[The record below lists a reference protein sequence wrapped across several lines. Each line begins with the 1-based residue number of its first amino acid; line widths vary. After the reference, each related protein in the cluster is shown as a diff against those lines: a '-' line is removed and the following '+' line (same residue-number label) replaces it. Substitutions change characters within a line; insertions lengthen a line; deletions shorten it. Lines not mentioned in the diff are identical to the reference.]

1 MTIQDD
7 QVRLNNTMKKL
18 IDFDRKQLQKQLQSY
33 IFQQPSRL
41 YENYA
46 QKLDQLT
53 QTLENN
59 VSNLVKDRL
68 NRVQQLQGRL
78 QINSPQHTIER
89 AQETVTQ
96 LQNRLLSSAKNS
108 QQQRHQQVTS
118 LIQQLDSL
126 SPLKIMG
133 RGYSYVTYRNSVVN
147 TVKEL
152 KSGQQVSLH
161 FNDGKATAK
170 IIGTKEN

>member
-1 MTIQDD
+1 MDSKISLKWDRRLETASSSDVYKRQ
-7 QVRLNNTMKKL
+7 RLNSTMKKL

-53 QTLENN
+53 QTLEND
-59 VSNLVKDRL
+59 VDNLVKDRL

-78 QINSPQHTIER
+78 QINSPQHTIEW

-96 LQNRLLSSAKNS
+96 LQNRLLSSAKNL
-108 QQQRHQQVTS
+108 S
-118 LIQQLDSL
+118 LIH
-126 SPLKIMG
+126 I
-133 RGYSYVTYRNSVVN
+133 
-147 TVKEL
+147 
-152 KSGQQVSLH
+152 
-161 FNDGKATAK
+161 
-170 IIGTKEN
+170 